1 MSSDGLSED
10 DKALFRQV
18 TKTVK
23 PLKPSQTITTTRQ
36 TPLKIGAKKIVLRPR
51 LPPIQPLASPLH
63 LSNYCSEEVT
73 AEAVL
78 SFCRHSIPTKR
89 LRELRQ
95 GKIKRDAKLDLHGL
109 RIDDAEQALVG
120 FILQHIEQQHRCLL
134 IVHGKGSYDGAAP
147 ILKNRVNHWL
157 RQIPQVLAF
166 HSAEPKEGGT
176 GALYVLLKRNRDS
189 SNGID

>member
-23 PLKPSQTITTTRQ
+23 PLKPNQTIVTNRQ
-36 TPLKIGAKKIVLRPR
+36 TSLAICSKKVVLKPR
-51 LPPIQPLASPLH
+51 LSPTPILAPTIH
-63 LSNYCSEEVT
+63 LSNYCTEEVA

-78 SFCRHSIPTKR
+78 SFCRHSIPNKR

-95 GKIKRDAKLDLHGL
+95 GNIKRDAKLDLHGL
-109 RIDDAEQALVG
+109 RIDDAEQALVS
-120 FILQHIEQQHRCLL
+120 FIVRHIELHHRCLL
-134 IVHGKGSYDGAAP
+134 IVHGKGSHDGAAP

-189 SNGID
+189 SHGID